1 MSNLSTGQIVGGV
14 VGGVIGFFTGGPAGA
29 FKGAALGLSIGG
41 YVDPPPGPDLRGPTL
56 DDKSFQSASYGVTLP
71 RLYGRIAVYGDVIY
85 LENNE
90 YKSVSK
96 SQKVGGKGGGGQ
108 KVTTTTYYATFA
120 IALGQTYAGARPY
133 RVWAGGKLI
142 IGGEL
147 TGYKKVGKKLV
158 KTFDYRFYDGTQ
170 TEPDPRMQAVLGIN
184 NTPSYEGTCYIMFYD
199 FDLTNY
205 GNSLSGCPIKV
216 EFFEPD
222 PVQEEIE
229 QSLTSYTL
237 NKVEQVVFPFPVD
250 SINKVGCSSAMTAGG
265 SYRAFA
271 IGLSA
276 YPTPA
281 THLNIFA
288 KTGPIGII
296 RSFDPD
302 IYNGLAIWTHSNI
315 GTAKITWAF
324 RMASYDP
331 AAMPP
336 YAFFVE
342 TNAGRFPS
350 PFVYENF
357 YIVADA
363 MAIFSTETANYVLY
377 RVNAAVTYVPSFPL
391 PQGTYFF
398 AYLGVRPDQIFGVLP
413 FGDEYQYRVL
423 AVYLNRFYVAKY
435 EDDTIG
441 NKTDVTLDVYN
452 VLSGALISS
461 TLITLP
467 PVLLTGY
474 FDFFIKS
481 AEVYE
486 DKIYIPGY
494 MAVGIGFFVM
504 SIDLTTHAVD
514 VGSFGDLDLTPPYSV
529 EYDSTQ
535 ISVYNGVIGFFLNR
549 WDGSSYKS
557 AIYTFAPPVIN
568 YEEPQDWRTPI
579 TQIVNR
585 EFRAIG
591 LTDADYDLAE
601 IADDTTVGYKVS
613 EVSAA
618 RAAIGPI
625 QSAYLFDMVERGYKL
640 AAVKRGNAPVATIRF
655 KNLVFTGD
663 AVVKSESDSA
673 VLMPSMLTLNY
684 IDYDREYDTGSQN
697 AEYPGVFN
705 SVQSKDLAVVMQ
717 ADEAA
722 KLADI
727 FIRTMRIEQKKYSFS
742 LPHTYFELRVTNII
756 VVEVYPDK
764 YVRMRIDQRTQDISG
779 LITLA
784 CTATDET
791 SYISD
796 AAGYP
801 GETGS
806 DIFLPTYN
814 DPIALVLDIP
824 MINVVQDAFGVTAT
838 MIQPPPEVEAALL
851 LSANEG
857 ATFSEIGRLDGA
869 GTVAQSMTN
878 ALGPGDPFVTEYDTE
893 LLLDNVMCGE
903 FFSVTY
909 EQMLRNNNTV
919 AYGQPGRWEILT
931 YQDAT
936 PTGVGSNVILSTF
949 IRGKY
954 GTEQYMDD
962 HVVGDLVVLLDDP
975 DTIFAPMPA
984 QSVGLSWPIKAV
996 NVGDDADGGILA
1008 EYGTYDAVNLKQLSV
1023 VNPDLWRGGLD
1034 WIIDFDPRTRYA
1046 SNQWVTGNQEQT
1058 DTIRYE
1064 IDVLNGPS
1072 VVRTIQ
1078 STTIP
1083 ITYTEAQQI
1092 ADFGAAQTTIT
1103 IDIYQVSQRVGR
1115 GYPLRV
1121 TA

>member
-14 VGGVIGFFTGGPAGA
+14 IGGVIGFFTGGPAGA

-41 YVDPPPGPDLRGPTL
+41 YVDPPPGPDLRGPTIE
-56 DDKSFQSASYGVTLP
+56 DKSFQSAAYGVTLP

-85 LENNE
+85 LEHNE

-96 SQKVGGKGGGGQ
+96 SQNVGGKGGGGQ

-170 TEPDPRMQAVLGIN
+170 TEPDPRMQAVWGIG
-184 NTPSYEGTCYIMFYD
+184 NTPSYEGTCYLMFYD
-199 FDLTNY
+199 FDLTDY
-205 GNSLSGCPIKV
+205 GNSLAGCPIKV
-216 EFFEPD
+216 EFFIPD
-222 PVQEEIE
+222 PVAEEIE
-229 QSLTSYTL
+229 QTITSYTL
-237 NKVEQVVFPFPVD
+237 QKTEQVVFPFEITDPANANA
-250 SINKVGCSSAMTAGG
+250 STAIGTGG
-265 SYRAFA
+265 LYRAYA
-271 IGLSA
+271 INTDPLA
-276 YPTPA
+276 
-281 THLNIFA
+281 
-288 KTGPIGII
+288 GPGFQL
-296 RSFDPD
+296 RSFYKRGPVGGLKS
-302 IYNGLAIWTHSNI
+302 YNFNSDYSYAVWIHSNVDTDRL
-315 GTAKITWAF
+315 GWAF
-324 RMASYDP
+324 VIS
-331 AAMPP
+331 
-336 YAFFVE
+336 E
-342 TNAGRFPS
+342 TNNPIPGSNPRLYTSSGTYPL
-350 PFVYENF
+350 PFTATDFSGEVSVTTIE
-357 YIVADA
+357 
-363 MAIFSTETANYVLY
+363 AIFSTLTGEYILHQ
-377 RVNAAVTYVPSFPL
+377 VNSNATTFPGVQ
-391 PQGTYFF
+391 PYPVGTYFITVLNYF
-398 AYLGVRPDQIFGVLP
+398 PDQILMVLP
-413 FGDEYQYRVL
+413 SGVEHNQNCL
-423 AVYLNRFYVAKY
+423 ALSANTFYELTSTYDA
-435 EDDTIG
+435 IN
-441 NKTDVTLDVYN
+441 NKTDFFLDIYN
-452 VLSGALISS
+452 VLGGALISS
-461 TLITLP
+461 NPITP
-467 PVLLTGY
+467 PAELSTG
-474 FDFFIKS
+474 FAAAQPLA
-481 AEVYE
+481 AEVYQ
-486 DKIYIPGY
+486 DKFYCFGSITGPSNLYI
-494 MAVGIGFFVM
+494 MT
-504 SIDLTTHAVD
+504 IDLTTFEAEAKVFYFSND
-514 VGSFGDLDLTPPYSV
+514 YTLGRAQLSVFNGVVGIYL
-529 EYDSTQ
+529 
-535 ISVYNGVIGFFLNR
+535 NGVIG
-549 WDGSSYKS
+549 GEIKS
-557 AIYTFAPPVIN
+557 IIYSFAPPVIN

-663 AVVKSESDSA
+663 AVVKSESESA
-673 VLMPSMLTLNY
+673 VLMPARLTLNY
-684 IDYDREYDTGSQN
+684 IDYDREYDPGAQN
-697 AEYPGVFN
+697 ADYPGVFN
-705 SVQSKDLAVVMQ
+705 SVQTKDLAVVMQ

-727 FIRTMRIEQKKYSFS
+727 FIRTMRIEQKKYGFS
-742 LPHTYFELRVTNII
+742 LPPIYYTLRQADVI

-764 YVRMRIDQRTQDISG
+764 YVRMRIDQRTLDISG
-779 LITLA
+779 LIALA

-791 SYISD
+791 SYTSD

-814 DPIALVLDIP
+814 DPIAVVLDIP
-824 MINVVQDAFGVTAT
+824 MIDVVQDAYGVTAT
-838 MIQPPPEVEAALL
+838 MIQPPPETEAALL

-857 ATFSEIGRLDGA
+857 ATFSEIGRLEGA
-869 GTVAQSMTN
+869 GTLAQSMST
-878 ALGPGDPFVTEYDTE
+878 ALGPGDPFVTERGTE
-893 LLLDNVMCGE
+893 LVLDNVMCGE
-903 FFSVTY
+903 FFGVTY
-909 EQMLRNNNTV
+909 EQMLRNRNTV

-936 PTGVGSNVILSTF
+936 PTGVGTNVILSTF

-954 GTEQYMDD
+954 GTEQYMYD
-962 HVVGDLVVLLDDP
+962 HLVGDLVVLLDDP

-996 NVGDDADGGILA
+996 PVGDDADSGILA
-1008 EYGTYDAVNLKQLSV
+1008 EYGTYDAVNLKPLSV
-1023 VNPDLWRGGLD
+1023 VNPDVWRGGLD

-1064 IDVLNGPS
+1064 VDVLSGPS

-1078 STTIP
+1078 GTTIP

-1103 IDIYQVSQRVGR
+1103 IDIYQVNQRVGR